1 MGNKRKK
8 KYGTN
13 KDCFCIDDYLT
24 KIKKLKKQNKEKKQG
39 IVYE

>member
-1 MGNKRKK
+1 MGKK
-8 KYGTN
+8 KKKKEIDN

-24 KIKKLKKQNKEKKQG
+24 KAKKKKKENKEKKQG